1 MNEERIAALL
11 RSEWWLL
18 PEAEVRRLIPTLLS
32 EQVEKLPGTAP

>member
-1 MNEERIAALL
+1 MSEERIAALL

-32 EQVEKLPGTAP
+32 ERIEDLPGAMS